1 MTTMVVNEIAQDIS
15 DIKVML
21 EKLESSLHADCCS
34 EDKDMLLQENK
45 ILKLIIME
53 KDKKIK
59 SLENKLQNL

>member
-1 MTTMVVNEIAQDIS
+1 MTTLVVNEIAQDVS

-21 EKLESSLHADCCS
+21 EKLESSLHSDCCA
-34 EDKDMLLQENK
+34 EDNEILLQENK

-59 SLENKLQNL
+59 TLENKLQKI